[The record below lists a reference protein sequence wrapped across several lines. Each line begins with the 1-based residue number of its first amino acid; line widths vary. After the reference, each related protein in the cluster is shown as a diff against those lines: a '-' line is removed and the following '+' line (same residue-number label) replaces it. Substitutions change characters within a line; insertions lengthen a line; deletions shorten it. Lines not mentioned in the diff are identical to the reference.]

1 MNWDAVGALAE
12 LVGAGAVVLTLIYLS
27 VQLRQ
32 NTQAVRNESER
43 GILEDANTWMYK
55 IIENPELAELYR
67 KGMRGEELSS
77 NDRLRYRLLM
87 GTLVMHW
94 NHAFKV
100 GAFYMVQN
108 ADLAGVLSTRGGAEY
123 WKQSIGHMGK
133 ADYDEGFVEYMNELL
148 KEIEKDV

>member
-27 VQLRQ
+27 IQLRH

-43 GILEDANTWMYK
+43 GVLEDANTWMYK

-87 GTLVMHW
+87 GTLLSHW

-100 GAFYMVQN
+100 GAFDIVQN
-108 ADLAGVLSTRGGAEY
+108 AEIPSVLSKIGGAEY
-123 WKQSIGHMGK
+123 WKQSVENGDMS
-133 ADYDEGFVEYMNELL
+133 YDEGFVAYMNDLL
-148 KEIEKDV
+148 KEIERDT